1 MEFNRSWTGNWENA
15 FHGLRHPMESYAKGD
30 TQWYDDT
37 PTNEHLCG
45 NQAIEIDS
53 KNARFLGIGPNDMDL
68 AQRMI
73 KAGTPNDKFLHQI
86 FVSVDITAPLF
97 WWKEMDQYRVGCT
110 TNSTSTMHKLASTPI
125 TLDCFEMDDFSPLE
139 NYKQEYTEVVD
150 YNGDTKQFKMMPTSF
165 FCEEIK
171 EYIAFLENLRLK
183 YLETKDQRYWKEL
196 IRWLPESWLQTRTW
210 TADYAVLR
218 NIIHWRKGHKLSEWK
233 QFLDWCHTLPYAEEL
248 LFFEN

>member
-1 MEFNRSWTGNWENA
+1 M
-15 FHGLRHPMESYAKGD
+15 D
-30 TQWYDDT
+30 TY
-37 PTNEHLCG
+37 
-45 NQAIEIDS
+45 
-53 KNARFLGIGPNDMDL
+53 KV
-68 AQRMI
+68 
-73 KAGTPNDKFLHQI
+73 GT
-86 FVSVDITAPLF
+86 VA
-97 WWKEMDQYRVGCT
+97 
-110 TNSTSTMHKLASTPI
+110 NSTSTMHKLASTPI

-139 NYKQEYTEVVD
+139 NYKQEYTEVVY

-210 TADYAVLR
+210 TANYAVLR
-218 NIIHWRKGHKLSEWK
+218 NIIHWRKGHKLSEWA
-233 QFLDWCHTLPYAEEL
+233 QFLDWCHQLPYAEEL